1 MSVETKTFTVIL
13 MRDSQLSNYD
23 EKIVRIVKNSL
34 NIFDEDMQYVNA
46 YADTNSCNCLTSIN
60 FISRILNNISE
71 VDIIYMVKLEKRDNI
86 YERKEF
92 ACQEVM
98 QVIADYFCKQ
108 ISEVVVE
115 IDEKEIVIK
124 EKDKKQT

>member
-1 MSVETKTFTVIL
+1 MTKTFTIIL
-13 MRDSQLSNYD
+13 MKDKQLSDYD

-46 YADTNSCNCLTSIN
+46 YADTNSYEWIASIK
-60 FISRILNNISE
+60 FISRILDNISK
-71 VDIIYMVKLEKRDNI
+71 VDIIYMVKLEKKDHL

-92 ACQEVM
+92 ACQEVV

-108 ISEVVVE
+108 VIKIIVE
-115 IDEKEIVIK
+115 IGERKITIRDGK
-124 EKDKKQT
+124 